1 MVGIKKCDSCLNS
14 RMVISE
20 NGLHSICCLSEKK
33 AIDCMFGEKDHY
45 VEFPRNGFD
54 FIKEKGGAE

>member
-1 MVGIKKCDSCLNS
+1 MNS